1 MSLDALCLAVK
12 HGDVDRVAC
21 LLQTID
27 AALINAID
35 RYGFTPLMHAVRS
48 EAASPDLVRLLL
60 RQGADP
66 NATGTASFESGRT
79 VLSLALGA
87 GDPEKVAALLD
98 AGADLHYARD
108 GYDALLDAVHGRD
121 IAGDDRLIPLLA
133 LVIGRGA
140 ALDTITSYAES
151 GLRVLSRAGR
161 FDAVAA
167 LLAAGADES
176 QLGWTPLIRAV
187 ALGTLADV
195 EAEADSADLEARDF
209 WERTAWLVAVSG
221 GDIEKASF
229 LRDRG
234 ADVRAR
240 GRCAKPA
247 LFDAIETHRPAML
260 AWLLAIGIDPG
271 DVDQFGD
278 SALSQAAQHGNLDAI
293 DQLLAVGMPV
303 DGVPSDGSR
312 DGMTPL
318 WHAVDAAT
326 AQRLLDAGADPQQLQ
341 HEQRRLL
348 LGLPEQPD
356 VQLLEISAADF
367 ATGRN
372 RRFGTENPERMSV
385 PFWEAMVRSGVSG
398 YAAAER
404 FGLKRAWNDQAQ
416 PVWCAQ
422 RYGQSLTFLPD
433 GRIVQVAGEHEDGYD
448 PDFCIYNDVFVH
460 EPDGALR
467 IYGYPESE
475 FPPTDFHTATRVG
488 NALWLVGSLGYHGS
502 RRHGETQVFVLD
514 LDTFRIE
521 RVATGGDGPG
531 WISRHRAT
539 LLPTHEIRISGGKVI
554 VPKDDADAD
563 GEAYVDNAAVFLLD
577 LQRRAWR
584 RAR

>member
-12 HGDVDRVAC
+12 HGDVDRVAG

-27 AALINAID
+27 AALINASD
-35 RYGFTPLMHAVRS
+35 SYGFTPLMHAVRS
-48 EAASPDLVRLLL
+48 AEASPDLVRLLL

-66 NATGTASFESGRT
+66 NATGKASFESGRT

-87 GDPEKVAALLD
+87 GDPEKVAVLLE
-98 AGADLHYARD
+98 AGADPHYSRD
-108 GYDALLDAVHGRD
+108 GYGALLDAVHGRD
-121 IAGDDRLIPLLA
+121 IARDDRLVPLLA

-151 GLRVLSRAGR
+151 GLRVLSRVGR
-161 FDAVAA
+161 FDAVAT

-195 EAEADSADLEARDF
+195 QAEADSADLEARDF
-209 WERTAWLVAVSG
+209 WERTAWLVAVSS
-221 GDIEKASF
+221 GDIEKAAF

-234 ADVRAR
+234 ADVHAR
-240 GRCAKPA
+240 GRCAKPT
-247 LFDAIETHRPAML
+247 LFYAIAAHRPAML

-293 DQLLAVGMPV
+293 DQLLAAGVAV

-367 ATGRN
+367 AAGRH
-372 RRFGTENPERMSV
+372 RRFGTRNPERMSV

-398 YAAAER
+398 YIAAEH
-404 FGLKRAWNDQAQ
+404 FGFADAWNDPAQ

-433 GRIVQVAGEHEDGYD
+433 GRVVQVAGEHDSYD

-460 EPDGALR
+460 EPDGTLR
-467 IYGYPESE
+467 IYGYPDSE

-488 NALWLVGSLGYHGS
+488 NALWLIGSLGYHGR

-521 RVATGGDGPG
+521 RVATEGDGPG
-531 WISRHRAT
+531 WISRHRAA
-539 LLPTHEIRISGGKVI
+539 LLPSHEIRISGGKVI
-554 VPKDDADAD
+554 VPNDEAG

-577 LQRRAWR
+577 LERRAWR
-584 RAR
+584 RAH

>member
-12 HGDVDRVAC
+12 CGDVDRVAG

-27 AALINAID
+27 ATLVNASD

-48 EAASPDLVRLLL
+48 PVASPELVRLLL

-87 GDPEKVAALLD
+87 GDPEKVTALLE
-98 AGADLHYARD
+98 AGADPHYSRD
-108 GYDALLDAVHGRD
+108 GYGALLDAVHGRD
-121 IAGDDRLIPLLA
+121 IARDDRLLPLLA
-133 LVIGRGA
+133 VVIGRGA

-151 GLRVLSRAGR
+151 GLRVLSRVGR

-167 LLAAGADES
+167 LLAAGADAS

-209 WERTAWLVAVSG
+209 WQRTAWLVAVSG
-221 GDIEKASF
+221 GDIGKASF

-240 GRCAKPA
+240 GRCAKPT
-247 LFDAIETHRPAML
+247 LFYAIEAHRPAML

-271 DVDQFGD
+271 DVDQFG
-278 SALSQAAQHGNLDAI
+278 SCALTQAAECGNLDVI
-293 DQLLAVGMPV
+293 DQLLAAGLPV
-303 DGVPSDGSR
+303 DGMSR
-312 DGMTPL
+312 DPDRAGMTPL

-326 AQRLLDAGADPQQLQ
+326 ARQLLDAGADPQQLQ

-348 LGLPEQPD
+348 LGLPGEPD
-356 VQLLEISAADF
+356 VQLLDVSPADLAA
-367 ATGRN
+367 GRS
-372 RRFGTENPERMSV
+372 RRFGTRNPELMSE
-385 PFWEAMVRSGVSG
+385 PFWTAMVRSGVSG
-398 YAAAER
+398 YTAAER
-404 FGLKRAWNDQAQ
+404 FGLNHVWNGQAQ

-422 RYGQSLTFLPD
+422 RFGQSLTFLPD
-433 GRIVQVAGEHEDGYD
+433 GRIVQVAGEHEDSYD

-460 EPDGALR
+460 EPDGTLR

-475 FPPTDFHTATRVG
+475 FPPTDFHTATCVG
-488 NALWLVGSLGYHGS
+488 NTLWLIGSLGYPGS

-521 RVATGGDGPG
+521 RVATDGETPG
-531 WISRHRAT
+531 WISRHRAV
-539 LLPTHEIRISGGKVI
+539 LQSPQEIRISGGMVAALT
-554 VPKDDADAD
+554 DE
-563 GEAYVDNAAVFLLD
+563 GEAYVGNEATFVLD
-577 LQRRAWR
+577 LVHRLWR
-584 RAR
+584 RAL